1 MTLNRP
7 RKIIHRVRSSLPS
20 LILPNLP
27 LKGTLKQITPWAIT
41 FLALNLLT
49 ACGGYPRYL
58 NFPFDSGGRGLNSP
72 AEELTPQIAFP
83 YVVFVS
89 DRNSSQAVYLFDTQ
103 RRRLVDLPGLNSL
116 DEIASH
122 PAITEDGRYIVF
134 SASRQGKSDIYLYD
148 RETQQKRNL
157 TESLNFETRNPT
169 ISVDGDR
176 IAFEVA
182 QNGQWD
188 VMLVDR
194 SGTVLNNL

>member
-1 MTLNRP
+1 
-7 RKIIHRVRSSLPS
+7 
-20 LILPNLP
+20 
-27 LKGTLKQITPWAIT
+27 
-41 FLALNLLT
+41 
-49 ACGGYPRYL
+49 
-58 NFPFDSGGRGLNSP
+58 
-72 AEELTPQIAFP
+72 
-83 YVVFVS
+83 VVFVS

-116 DEIASH
+116 NEIASH

-169 ISVDGDR
+169 ISADGDR

-188 VMLVDR
+188 IMVVDR
-194 SGTVLNNL
+194 SGTVLKNL